1 MCRGFFLFI
10 PTIQILHDITK
21 NKYRKEMALLILCT
35 YTEKCRNENMK
46 KIRYMLI
53 LFLVVL
59 HGLASA
65 QNLADRVVEHTY
77 PNGLKLLM
85 IERHT
90 SPTVA
95 PYILFKAGSVDES
108 DDSRGIAHMLEHM
121 LFKGTKTIGTTDY
134 GKEKAVLEEIDKIGD
149 MLDMERAKGTKA
161 DAAKITEL
169 EEQLKVKQEAAKE
182 WVISGEYTEI
192 YTQHGSTGFN
202 AGTSVDYTIYTVELP
217 SNKLELWAMLES
229 DRLKNAVLRQ
239 FYVERE
245 AVKEERRMAVDSRP
259 GGKLYEQFMAA
270 AFTAHPYG
278 MPIIGWPSDIAML
291 NREKAEE
298 FFKIHYAPNNSVM
311 VIVGDINPDKTIKLI
326 EKYFGDIPSQP
337 LPAEVTVRE
346 PAQEGERRIE
356 VEFDAEP
363 QMMIGF
369 HKPTIPHF
377 DDYVL
382 DMISAILSD
391 GRTSRFYKN
400 IVETGIAVSVD
411 SINGYPGAR
420 YNNLF
425 VVTATPRS
433 PNTTADVEDAIY
445 TQLEKLKT
453 EPVEDK
459 EFKRILKQIDAGFIR
474 ALSSNSGMA
483 NQLAFYEGIAGDW
496 RYILDWR
503 KKMYEITTDDIMRV
517 ANTYFIKSNRTVATL
532 IKKEEPPEEMVDEEE
547 TE

>member
-1 MCRGFFLFI
+1 
-10 PTIQILHDITK
+10 
-21 NKYRKEMALLILCT
+21 
-35 YTEKCRNENMK
+35 MK
-46 KIRYMLI
+46 QVRYLLI
-53 LFLVVL
+53 LFLVTL
-59 HGLASA
+59 HGIASA
-65 QNLADRVVEHTY
+65 QNLADRVVEHTF

-108 DDSRGIAHMLEHM
+108 DDARGIAHMLEHM
-121 LFKGTKTIGTTDY
+121 LFKGTKTIGTKDY
-134 GKEKAVLEEIDKIGD
+134 EKEKVVLAEIDKIGD
-149 MLDMERAKGTKA
+149 ALDMERAKGARA
-161 DAAKITEL
+161 DAKKIAEL
-169 EEQLKVKQEAAKE
+169 EAALKTQQEAVKE
-182 WVISGEYTEI
+182 WIVSGEYTEI

-229 DRLKNAVLRQ
+229 DRLKNAVLRE

-245 AVKEERRMAVDSRP
+245 AVKEERRMVVDTRP

-270 AFTAHPYG
+270 SFTAHPYG

-291 NREKAEE
+291 NRKKAEE
-298 FFKIHYAPNNSVM
+298 FFRIHYAPNNSVM
-311 VIVGDINPDKTIKLI
+311 VIVGDINVGKTIKLI

-337 LPAEVTVRE
+337 LPDEVTVRE

-400 IVETGIAVSVD
+400 IVEEGIAVSAN

-420 YNNLF
+420 YDNLF
-425 VVTATPRS
+425 VVSATPRS
-433 PNTTADVEDAIY
+433 PHTTADVEEAIY

-453 EPVEDK
+453 EPVAEK

-474 ALSSNSGMA
+474 ALSSNAGMA

-496 RYILDWR
+496 RYILNWR
-503 KKMYEITTDDIMRV
+503 KKMYEITPDDIMRV
-517 ANTYFIKSNRTVATL
+517 AQTYFKKSNRTVATL
-532 IKKEEPPEEMVDEEE
+532 VKKEPVASESTDEEDSE
-547 TE
+547 

>member
-1 MCRGFFLFI
+1 
-10 PTIQILHDITK
+10 
-21 NKYRKEMALLILCT
+21 
-35 YTEKCRNENMK
+35 
-46 KIRYMLI
+46 MLI

-134 GKEKAVLEEIDKIGD
+134 GKEKTVLEEIDKIGD

-161 DAAKITEL
+161 DAEKITEL

-182 WVISGEYTEI
+182 WVVSGEYTEI

-346 PAQEGERRIE
+346 PEQEGERRIE

-363 QMMIGF
+363 QMMIGC

-483 NQLAFYEGIAGDW
+483 NQLAFYEGIAGNW

-503 KKMYEITTDDIMRV
+503 EKMYEITTDDIMRV
-517 ANTYFIKSNRTVATL
+517 ANTYFTKSNRTVATL
-532 IKKEEPPEEMVDEEE
+532 IKKEEPPEEIVDEEE
-547 TE
+547 AE

>member
-1 MCRGFFLFI
+1 MK
-10 PTIQILHDITK
+10 QIR
-21 NKYRKEMALLILCT
+21 YLLIL
-35 YTEKCRNENMK
+35 
-46 KIRYMLI
+46 
-53 LFLVVL
+53 FFVAL
-59 HGLASA
+59 HGIASA
-65 QNLADRVVEHTY
+65 QNLADRVVEHTF

-108 DDSRGIAHMLEHM
+108 DDARGIAHMLEHM
-121 LFKGTKTIGTTDY
+121 LFKGTKTIGTIDY
-134 GKEKAVLEEIDKIGD
+134 EKEKVVLAEIDKIGD
-149 MLDMERAKGTKA
+149 ALDMERAKGARA

-169 EEQLKVKQEAAKE
+169 EEALKAQQEIAKE
-182 WVISGEYTEI
+182 WVVSSEYTEI

-245 AVKEERRMAVDSRP
+245 AVKEERRMAVDTRP
-259 GGKLYEQFMAA
+259 GGKLYEQFIAA
-270 AFTAHPYG
+270 SFTAHPYG

-291 NREKAEE
+291 NRKKAEE
-298 FFKIHYAPNNSVM
+298 FFRIHYAPNNSVM
-311 VIVGDINPDKTIKLI
+311 VIVGDIDVQKTIKLI

-337 LPAEVTVRE
+337 LPDEVTVQE
-346 PAQEGERRIE
+346 PTQEGERRIE

-400 IVETGIAVSVD
+400 IVEEGIAVSAD

-420 YNNLF
+420 YDNLF
-425 VVTATPRS
+425 VVSATPRS
-433 PNTTADVEDAIY
+433 PNTTVEVEEAIY
-445 TQLEKLKT
+445 AQLEKLKT
-453 EPVEDK
+453 EPVAEK

-474 ALSSNSGMA
+474 DLSSNAGMA

-496 RYILDWR
+496 RYILNWR
-503 KKMYEITTDDIMRV
+503 KKMYEITPDDIMRV
-517 ANTYFIKSNRTVATL
+517 AQTYFKKSNRTVATL
-532 IKKEEPPEEMVDEEE
+532 VKKESVSSESSNEEDSE
-547 TE
+547 

>member
-1 MCRGFFLFI
+1 MSLYI
-10 PTIQILHDITK
+10 
-21 NKYRKEMALLILCT
+21 NAKY
-35 YTEKCRNENMK
+35 ENMK

-53 LFLVVL
+53 LIFVAL

-134 GKEKAVLEEIDKIGD
+134 EKEQVVLEEIDKIGD
-149 MLDMERAKGTKA
+149 MLDMERAKGSNA

-169 EEQLKVKQEAAKE
+169 EEQLKTKQEAAKE
-182 WVISGEYTEI
+182 WVVSGEYTEI

-291 NREKAEE
+291 NRKKAEE
-298 FFKIHYAPNNSVM
+298 FFRIHYAPNNSVM
-311 VIVGDINPDKTIKLI
+311 VIVGDINPEETIKLI

-337 LPAEVTVRE
+337 LPDEVTVRE
-346 PAQEGERRIE
+346 PAQEGERRID
-356 VEFDAEP
+356 VEYDAEP

-420 YNNLF
+420 YDNLF
-425 VVTATPRS
+425 FVSATPRS
-433 PNTTADVEDAIY
+433 PNTTTDVEDAIY
-445 TQLEKLKT
+445 LQLEKLKT

-474 ALSSNSGMA
+474 ALSSNAGMA

-517 ANTYFIKSNRTVATL
+517 ANTYFTKSNRTVATL
-532 IKKEEPPEEMVDEEE
+532 VKKEAEPVEVIVDEEE

>member
-1 MCRGFFLFI
+1 MKQKR
-10 PTIQILHDITK
+10 IL
-21 NKYRKEMALLILCT
+21 
-35 YTEKCRNENMK
+35 
-46 KIRYMLI
+46 LI
-53 LFLVVL
+53 LFLL
-59 HGLASA
+59 TISGIASA
-65 QNLADRVVEHTY
+65 QNLADRVVEHQFD
-77 PNGLKLLM
+77 NGLKLLM

-108 DDSRGIAHMLEHM
+108 DDARGIAHMLEHM

-134 GKEKAVLEEIDKIGD
+134 AKEKEVLAKIDEIGD
-149 MLDMERAKGTKA
+149 ALDRERAKGARA

-169 EEQLKVKQEAAKE
+169 EEALKTKQEDAKE
-182 WVISGEYTEI
+182 WVVPGEYTEI

-229 DRLKNAVLRQ
+229 DRLKNVVLRE

-245 AVKEERRMAVDSRP
+245 AVKEERRMSVETRP
-259 GGKLYEQFMAA
+259 GGKLYEQFIAA
-270 AFTAHPYG
+270 SFTAHPYG

-291 NREKAEE
+291 NRKKAQE
-298 FFKIHYAPNNSVM
+298 FFRVHYAPNNSVM
-311 VIVGDINPDKTIKLI
+311 VIVGDIDVEKTIKLI
-326 EKYFGDIPSQP
+326 DKYFGDIPSQP
-337 LPAEVTVRE
+337 LPDEVTVRE
-346 PAQEGERRIE
+346 PEQEGERRIE

-369 HKPTIPHF
+369 HKPTLPHF

-400 IVETGIAVSVD
+400 IVEESIAVSVN

-425 VVTATPRS
+425 VISATPRS
-433 PNTTADVEDAIY
+433 PNTTLDLEATIY
-445 TQLEKLKT
+445 TELDKLKT
-453 EPVEDK
+453 EPVQEK

-474 ALSSNSGMA
+474 ALSSNAGMA

-503 KKMYEITTDDIMRV
+503 KKMYEITPDDIMRV
-517 ANTYFIKSNRTVATL
+517 AKTYFKKSNRTVATL
-532 IKKEEPPEEMVDEEE
+532 VKKETEPVETVDEKEA

>member
-1 MCRGFFLFI
+1 
-10 PTIQILHDITK
+10 
-21 NKYRKEMALLILCT
+21 
-35 YTEKCRNENMK
+35 MK
-46 KIRYMLI
+46 KIRYILI
-53 LFLVVL
+53 LFIIAF
-59 HGLASA
+59 HGIASA
-65 QNLADRVVEHTY
+65 QNLEDRVVEHTFK
-77 PNGLKLLM
+77 NGLKLLM

-108 DDSRGIAHMLEHM
+108 NDARGIAHMLEHM

-134 GKEKAVLEEIDKIGD
+134 EKEKIVLAEIDKIGD
-149 MLDMERAKGTKA
+149 VLDKERAKGNSA
-161 DAAKITEL
+161 DSEKIAKL
-169 EEQLKVKQEAAKE
+169 EEELKTKQETAKQ
-182 WVISGEYTEI
+182 WLVSGEYTEI

-217 SNKLELWAMLES
+217 SNKLELWAMLEA
-229 DRLKNAVLRQ
+229 DRIKNAVLRQ

-245 AVKEERRMAVDSRP
+245 AVKEERRMIVDSRP

-278 MPIIGWPSDIAML
+278 IPIIGFPSDIAML
-291 NREKAEE
+291 NRNKAEE

-311 VIVGDINPDKTIKLI
+311 VIVGNINTDDTIKLI
-326 EKYFGDIPSQP
+326 DKYFGDIPSQP
-337 LPAEVTVRE
+337 VPQEVTTKE
-346 PAQEGERRIE
+346 PKQEGERRIE

-363 QMMIGF
+363 QIMIGF

-400 IVETGIAVSVD
+400 IVEESIAVSVD

-425 VVTATPRS
+425 VISATPQS
-433 PNTTADVEDAIY
+433 PNTTIDVEKAIY
-445 TQLEKLKT
+445 EQLEKLKT
-453 EPVEDK
+453 EPVAEK
-459 EFKRILKQIDAGFIR
+459 EFKRILKQIDAGFVR
-474 ALSSNSGMA
+474 GLSSNSGMA
-483 NQLAFYEGIAGDW
+483 YQLAFYEGIANDW
-496 RYILDWR
+496 RYILEWR
-503 KKMYEITTDDIMRV
+503 KKMYEITPEDIMRV

-532 IKKEEPPEEMVDEEE
+532 VKKETNTEEQPDSEEDSE
-547 TE
+547 

>member
-1 MCRGFFLFI
+1 
-10 PTIQILHDITK
+10 
-21 NKYRKEMALLILCT
+21 
-35 YTEKCRNENMK
+35 MK
-46 KIRYMLI
+46 KIRYLLI
-53 LFLVVL
+53 LFILTF
-59 HGLASA
+59 HGIASA
-65 QNLADRVVEHTY
+65 QNLEDRVVEHTY

-85 IERHT
+85 IERHN

-108 DDSRGIAHMLEHM
+108 NDARGIAHMLEHM

-134 GKEKAVLEEIDKIGD
+134 KKEKAVLAEIDKIGD
-149 MLDMERAKGTKA
+149 ALDKERAKGNSADSEKIAELEAALKTQQ
-161 DAAKITEL
+161 DAAKQWI
-169 EEQLKVKQEAAKE
+169 V
-182 WVISGEYTEI
+182 SGEYTEI

-245 AVKEERRMAVDSRP
+245 AVKEERRMVVDSRP

-278 MPIIGWPSDIAML
+278 IPIIGFPSDIAML
-291 NREKAEE
+291 NRNKAEA

-311 VIVGDINPDKTIKLI
+311 VIVGDINTEKTIKLI
-326 EKYFGDIPSQP
+326 DKYFGDIPSQP
-337 LPAEVTVRE
+337 LPQEVTAKE
-346 PAQEGERRIE
+346 PKQEGERRIE

-363 QMMIGF
+363 QLMIGF

-400 IVETGIAVSVD
+400 IVEESIAVSVD

-420 YNNLF
+420 YDNLF
-425 VVTATPRS
+425 VISATPQS
-433 PNTTADVEDAIY
+433 PNTTIDVESEIY
-445 TQLEKLKT
+445 EQLEKLKT
-453 EPVEDK
+453 EPVAEK

-474 ALSSNSGMA
+474 GLSSNSGMA
-483 NQLAFYEGIAGDW
+483 YQLAFYEGIANNW
-496 RYILDWR
+496 RYILEWR
-503 KKMYEITTDDIMRV
+503 KKMYEITPDDIMRV
-517 ANTYFIKSNRTVATL
+517 AKKYFKKSNRTVATL
-532 IKKEEPPEEMVDEEE
+532 VKKETDTEEQSDSEEDFE
-547 TE
+547 

>member
-1 MCRGFFLFI
+1 
-10 PTIQILHDITK
+10 
-21 NKYRKEMALLILCT
+21 
-35 YTEKCRNENMK
+35 MK
-46 KIRYMLI
+46 QVRYLLI
-53 LFLVVL
+53 LFLVTL
-59 HGLASA
+59 HGIASA
-65 QNLADRVVEHTY
+65 QNLADRVVEHTF

-108 DDSRGIAHMLEHM
+108 DDARGIAHMLEHM
-121 LFKGTKTIGTTDY
+121 LFKGTKTIGTKDY
-134 GKEKAVLEEIDKIGD
+134 KKEKVVLAEIDKIGD
-149 MLDMERAKGTKA
+149 ALDMERAKGARA
-161 DAAKITEL
+161 DAEKIAEL
-169 EEQLKVKQEAAKE
+169 EAALKTQQEAVKE
-182 WVISGEYTEI
+182 WVVSGEYTEI

-229 DRLKNAVLRQ
+229 DRLKNAVLRE

-245 AVKEERRMAVDSRP
+245 AVKEERRMVVDTRP

-270 AFTAHPYG
+270 SFTAHPYG

-291 NREKAEE
+291 NRKKAEE
-298 FFKIHYAPNNSVM
+298 FFRIHYAPNNSVM
-311 VIVGDINPDKTIKLI
+311 VIVGDINVEKTIKLI

-337 LPAEVTVRE
+337 LPDEVTVRE

-400 IVETGIAVSVD
+400 IVEEGIAVSAN

-420 YNNLF
+420 YDNLF
-425 VVTATPRS
+425 VVSATPRS
-433 PNTTADVEDAIY
+433 PHTTADVEEAIY

-453 EPVEDK
+453 EPVAEK

-474 ALSSNSGMA
+474 ALSSNAGMA

-496 RYILDWR
+496 RYILNWR
-503 KKMYEITTDDIMRV
+503 KKMYEITPDDIMRV
-517 ANTYFIKSNRTVATL
+517 AQTYFKKSNRTVATL
-532 IKKEEPPEEMVDEEE
+532 VKKEPVASESTDEEDSE
-547 TE
+547 

>member
-1 MCRGFFLFI
+1 
-10 PTIQILHDITK
+10 
-21 NKYRKEMALLILCT
+21 
-35 YTEKCRNENMK
+35 MK
-46 KIRYMLI
+46 KIRFFLI
-53 LFLVVL
+53 LFLVFL

-65 QNLADRVVEHTY
+65 QNLADRVVEHQFA
-77 PNGLKLLM
+77 NGLKLLM

-134 GKEKAVLEEIDKIGD
+134 EKEKVVLAEIDKIGD
-149 MLDMERAKGTKA
+149 MLDMERAKGSKA

-169 EEQLKVKQEAAKE
+169 EETLKTKQEAAKE
-182 WVISGEYTEI
+182 WVVSGEYTEI

-245 AVKEERRMAVDSRP
+245 AVKEERRMRVDSQP

-270 AFTAHPYG
+270 LFTAHPYG
-278 MPIIGWPSDIAML
+278 MPIIGWSSDIAML
-291 NREKAEE
+291 NRKKAEE
-298 FFKIHYAPNNSVM
+298 FFRIHYAPNNSVM
-311 VIVGDINPDKTIKLI
+311 VIVGDINPEKTIKLI
-326 EKYFGDIPSQP
+326 NKYFGDIPSQP

-346 PAQEGERRIE
+346 PVQEGERRIE
-356 VEFDAEP
+356 VEYDAEP

-400 IVETGIAVSVD
+400 IVETGVAVSVD
-411 SINGYPGAR
+411 SLNGYPGAR
-420 YNNLF
+420 YDNLF
-425 VVTATPRS
+425 VVSATPRS
-433 PNTTADVEDAIY
+433 PNTTTDVEDAIY
-445 TQLEKLKT
+445 SQLEKLKT
-453 EPVEDK
+453 EPVEEK

-474 ALSSNSGMA
+474 ALSSNAGMA

-517 ANTYFIKSNRTVATL
+517 AQTYFTKSNRTVATL
-532 IKKEEPPEEMVDEEE
+532 VKKDVDAEQSEEIVDEEV

>member
-1 MCRGFFLFI
+1 
-10 PTIQILHDITK
+10 
-21 NKYRKEMALLILCT
+21 
-35 YTEKCRNENMK
+35 MK
-46 KIRYMLI
+46 QIRYLLI
-53 LFLVVL
+53 LFLVTL
-59 HGLASA
+59 PGMASA
-65 QNLADRVVEHTY
+65 QNLADRVVEHTF

-85 IERHT
+85 IKRDT

-95 PYILFKAGSVDES
+95 PYILFKAGSVDEA
-108 DDSRGIAHMLEHM
+108 DDTRGIAHMLEHM
-121 LFKGTKTIGTTDY
+121 LFKGTKTIGTKNY
-134 GKEKAVLEEIDKIGD
+134 EKEEVILTEIDRIGD
-149 MLDMERAKGTKA
+149 ALDLERAKGSRA
-161 DAAKITEL
+161 DADKIAEL
-169 EEQLKVKQEAAKE
+169 EAALKEQQELAKE
-182 WVISGEYTEI
+182 WIVSGEYTEI

-229 DRLKNAVLRQ
+229 DRLKNAVLRE

-245 AVKEERRMAVDSRP
+245 AVKEERRMRVDTRP

-291 NREKAEE
+291 NRRKAAE

-311 VIVGDINPDKTIKLI
+311 VIVGNIDINGTIALV

-337 LPAEVTVRE
+337 LPSEVTTAE
-346 PAQEGERRIE
+346 PQQEGERRIE

-363 QMMIGF
+363 QLMIGY

-400 IVETGIAVSVD
+400 IVEEGIAVSAD
-411 SINGYPGAR
+411 SLNGYPGAR
-420 YNNLF
+420 YDNLF
-425 VVTATPRS
+425 FVSGTPRS
-433 PNTTADVEDAIY
+433 PHTTVDVEEAIY
-445 TQLEKLKT
+445 AELERLKT
-453 EPVEDK
+453 EPVAEK

-474 ALSSNSGMA
+474 NLSSNAGMA
-483 NQLAFYEGIAGDW
+483 QQLAFYEGIAGDW
-496 RYILDWR
+496 HYILGWR
-503 KKMYEITTDDIMRV
+503 ENMYKITPEDVMRV
-517 ANTYFIKSNRTVATL
+517 AKTYFTKSNRTVGTL
-532 IKKEEPPEEMVDEEE
+532 VKKENAAPAGDEAEGNDE
-547 TE
+547 

>member
-1 MCRGFFLFI
+1 ML
-10 PTIQILHDITK
+10 
-21 NKYRKEMALLILCT
+21 
-35 YTEKCRNENMK
+35 KCFMK
-46 KIRYMLI
+46 QFRYMLT
-53 LFLVVL
+53 LLLVLLPGIV
-59 HGLASA
+59 SA
-65 QNLADRVVEHTY
+65 QNLEERVVEHIY

-108 DDSRGIAHMLEHM
+108 DDSHGIAHMLEHM

-134 GKEKAVLEEIDKIGD
+134 ENEKVVLDKIDAIGD
-149 MLDMERAKGTKA
+149 QLDLERAKGSRA
-161 DAAKITEL
+161 DAAKMTEL
-169 EEQLKVKQEAAKE
+169 EESLKALQEKAE
-182 WVISGEYTEI
+182 QFTVPGEYTEI
-192 YTQHGSTGFN
+192 YTKHGSTGFN
-202 AGTSVDYTIYTVELP
+202 AGTSVDFTIYTVELP

-245 AVKEERRMAVDSRP
+245 AVKEERRMVVDSQP

-278 MPIIGWPSDIAML
+278 TPIIGWPSDIALL
-291 NREKAEE
+291 NRKKAEA
-298 FFKIHYAPNNSVM
+298 FFKTYYAPNNSIM
-311 VIVGDINPDKTIKLI
+311 VIVGDINVEKTIKLI

-337 LPAEVTVRE
+337 LPDEVTVKE
-346 PAQEGERRIE
+346 PKQEGERRIE

-363 QMMIGF
+363 RLMIGF
-369 HKPTIPHF
+369 HKPTVPHF

-400 IVETGIAVSVD
+400 IVEESIAVSAN

-420 YNNLF
+420 YDNLF
-425 VVTATPRS
+425 VINAS
-433 PNTTADVEDAIY
+433 PSSPHTTTDVEEAIY
-445 TQLEKLKT
+445 AQLEILKD

-474 ALSSNSGMA
+474 ALSSNAGMA
-483 NQLAFYEGIAGDW
+483 RQLAFYESIAGDW

-503 KKMYEITTDDIMRV
+503 KKMYEITPDDIMRV
-517 ANTYFIKSNRTVATL
+517 ANTYFNKSNRTVATL
-532 IKKEEPPEEMVDEEE
+532 VKKEKVMVADTIMEESE
-547 TE
+547 

>member
-1 MCRGFFLFI
+1 
-10 PTIQILHDITK
+10 
-21 NKYRKEMALLILCT
+21 
-35 YTEKCRNENMK
+35 MK
-46 KIRYMLI
+46 KFRYLLI
-53 LFLVVL
+53 LFLVAL
-59 HGLASA
+59 PGIASA
-65 QNLADRVVEHTY
+65 QNLADRVVEHTF

-108 DDSRGIAHMLEHM
+108 DDARGIAHMLEHM

-134 GKEKAVLEEIDKIGD
+134 EKEKVVLAEVDKIGD
-149 MLDMERAKGTKA
+149 ALDKERAKGTRS
-161 DAAKITEL
+161 DAEKIAEL
-169 EEQLKVKQEAAKE
+169 EAALKTQQEAAKE
-182 WVISGEYTEI
+182 WVVSGEYTEI

-245 AVKEERRMAVDSRP
+245 AVKEERRMVVDTRP

-270 AFTAHPYG
+270 SFTAHPYG

-291 NREKAEE
+291 NRKKAEE
-298 FFKIHYAPNNSVM
+298 FFRVHYAPNNSVM
-311 VIVGDINPDKTIKLI
+311 VIVGAINTEKTIKLI

-346 PAQEGERRIE
+346 PAQEGERRVE

-363 QMMIGF
+363 QIMIGF

-391 GRTSRFYKN
+391 GRTSRFHKN
-400 IVETGIAVSVD
+400 IVEKSIAVSVN

-425 VVTATPRS
+425 VVSGTPRS
-433 PNTTADVEDAIY
+433 PNTTADVEEAIY
-445 TQLEKLKT
+445 AQLEKLKT
-453 EPVEDK
+453 EPVAEK

-474 ALSSNSGMA
+474 ALSSNAGMA

-496 RYILDWR
+496 RYILNWR
-503 KKMYEITTDDIMRV
+503 KKMYEITPDDIMRV
-517 ANTYFIKSNRTVATL
+517 AQTYFKKSNRTVATL
-532 IKKEEPPEEMVDEEE
+532 VKKEAAPEKEDINNE
-547 TE
+547 

>member
-1 MCRGFFLFI
+1 
-10 PTIQILHDITK
+10 
-21 NKYRKEMALLILCT
+21 
-35 YTEKCRNENMK
+35 MK
-46 KIRYMLI
+46 HVRYLLI
-53 LFLVVL
+53 LFLVAL
-59 HGLASA
+59 HGIASA
-65 QNLADRVVEHTY
+65 QNLADRVVEHTF

-108 DDSRGIAHMLEHM
+108 DDARGIAHMLEHM
-121 LFKGTKTIGTTDY
+121 LFKGTKTIGTKDY
-134 GKEKAVLEEIDKIGD
+134 EKEKVVLAEIDKIGD
-149 MLDMERAKGTKA
+149 ALDMERAKGARA
-161 DAAKITEL
+161 DAEKIAEL
-169 EEQLKVKQEAAKE
+169 EAALKTQQEAVKE
-182 WVISGEYTEI
+182 WIVSGEYTEI

-229 DRLKNAVLRQ
+229 DRLKNAVLRE

-245 AVKEERRMAVDSRP
+245 AVKEERRMVVETRP

-270 AFTAHPYG
+270 SFTAHPYG

-291 NREKAEE
+291 NRKKAEE
-298 FFKIHYAPNNSVM
+298 FFRIHYAPNNSVM
-311 VIVGDINPDKTIKLI
+311 VIVGDINTEKTIKLI

-337 LPAEVTVRE
+337 LPDEVTVRE

-400 IVETGIAVSVD
+400 IVEEGIAVSAN

-420 YNNLF
+420 YDNLF
-425 VVTATPRS
+425 VVSATPRS
-433 PNTTADVEDAIY
+433 PHTTADVEEAIY
-445 TQLEKLKT
+445 AQLEKLKT
-453 EPVEDK
+453 EPVAEK

-474 ALSSNSGMA
+474 ALSSNAGMA

-496 RYILDWR
+496 RYILNWR
-503 KKMYEITTDDIMRV
+503 KKMYEITPDDIMRV
-517 ANTYFIKSNRTVATL
+517 AQTYFKKSNRTVATL
-532 IKKEEPPEEMVDEEE
+532 VKKELVASESTDKEESE
-547 TE
+547 